1 MKRKMQT
8 LYPDQ
13 YKGEV
18 TYIQVY
24 PQRNFKIGFV
34 KQSPTENDK
43 EYFYQLVEAS
53 DPKRESFVLLI
64 PNKELA
70 FYFESHLFTDWI
82 YGLSRFVRKYFEK
95 IV

>member
-8 LYPDQ
+8 LYSG
-13 YKGEV
+13 YKGELA
-18 TYIQVY
+18 YIQVY
-24 PQRNFKIGFV
+24 PQRNFEIGFV
-34 KQSPTENDK
+34 ILSPTENDK

-53 DPKRESFVLLI
+53 DPKSESFVLLI
-64 PNKELA
+64 PNEELA
-70 FYFESHLFTDWI
+70 LYFESRSFSDWI